1 MSCIEVRTAFQ
12 PILSQVLNLTVS
24 VTIPQML
31 NLHFTSGGK
40 KKKNSAVI
48 TKQDF

>member
-1 MSCIEVRTAFQ
+1 MNCIEVRIVFQ

-31 NLHFTSGGK
+31 NLHFTIGEK
-40 KKKNSAVI
+40 KKI
-48 TKQDF
+48 QL